1 MRRTTLTAVL
11 TAGVMAAG
19 VMAGLAPAA
28 QAAANQAAATP
39 PAARAAA
46 TRAAGHA
53 PAVGP
58 AFHGRVTFTIYSS
71 QPDPTKPP
79 ATARGAIKAKG
90 HFYRRS
96 ATLAFP
102 KGRIII
108 HRRSTG
114 VRYSGPYFPSC
125 RLTITQRG
133 TFSIVKGTGRYRGL
147 RGSGTFRT
155 IIHERLRSL
164 GGTTCG
170 TKYVYFHAVTY
181 ETGSVR

>member
-28 QAAANQAAATP
+28 QAAAAQ
-39 PAARAAA
+39 
-46 TRAAGHA
+46 
-53 PAVGP
+53 P
-58 AFHGRVTFTIYSS
+58 AFHGRVIFTIYSNK
-71 QPDPTKPP
+71 PDPTKPP

-108 HRRSTG
+108 HRRLG
-114 VRYSGPYFPSC
+114 APHYSGPFFPSC
-125 RLTITQRG
+125 RFTITQHG
-133 TFSIVKGTGRYRGL
+133 TFSIAKGTGRYRGL
-147 RGSGTFRT
+147 RGGGTFRT
-155 IIHERLRSL
+155 VIHGRYRSL
-164 GGTTCG
+164 GAATCG

>member
-11 TAGVMAAG
+11 TAGLMAAG

-28 QAAANQAAATP
+28 QAAA
-39 PAARAAA
+39 AR
-46 TRAAGHA
+46 
-53 PAVGP
+53 P
-58 AFHGRVTFTIYSS
+58 AFHGRVTFTIYSN

-102 KGRIII
+102 LGRIII
-108 HRRSTG
+108 HRHSTA
-114 VRYSGPYFPSC
+114 VHYYGPYFPSC
-125 RLTITQRG
+125 RFTVTQHG

-147 RGSGTFRT
+147 EGGGLFHTV
-155 IIHERLRSL
+155 IHGRYRSL

-170 TKYVYFHAVTY
+170 TKYVYFHAATY
-181 ETGSVR
+181 ETGTVH